1 MNFSAKSERPTFRN
15 NKAQNSSST
24 VRQPSG
30 WSSESR
36 QNMQQSM
43 KSERAPSAGSNF
55 GPGDESLG
63 AYFLKL
69 RTVPLLTREGEVEIA
84 KKIES
89 GENQV
94 VRALLTSPV
103 AVGELLKIAEEVK
116 AGTIRLRD
124 VTRSASDDDAS
135 DDALELRAHL
145 YKLFGAV
152 RRYERVVEK
161 RSPAA
166 IMRPTRERAAVA
178 LESVRL
184 SRAALDRVTRRI
196 RRAAHREPTKK
207 LDTVLG
213 QIREGERAA
222 DAAKARLVEANL
234 RLVVA
239 IAKKA
244 QNQGLQLVD
253 LIQEGNIGLMR
264 AVDKFDYR
272 RGYKFSTYATWWIR
286 QAVSRAIADQ
296 GRTIRTP
303 VHMVETANKLRKIS
317 RQLEQAYGREPSV
330 EELSEASELP
340 LEKVKIALRTGRQPV
355 SLETPVGDDGDGRMG
370 DFIVDDS
377 VLGPSEE
384 FSKKEI
390 VNEARALLK
399 NLTEREEQ
407 VLRMRFGL
415 DGQEERT
422 LSEIGQ
428 SFSLTRERI
437 RQIESQALRKLRIP
451 ARSRLREA

>member
-1 MNFSAKSERPTFRN
+1 
-15 NKAQNSSST
+15 
-24 VRQPSG
+24 
-30 WSSESR
+30 
-36 QNMQQSM
+36 M
-43 KSERAPSAGSNF
+43 KSEPPKSPAF

-84 KKIES
+84 KRIEQ

-94 VRALLTSPV
+94 VRALLASPV
-103 AVGELLKIAEEVK
+103 ALAELVKISEEVK
-116 AGTIRLRD
+116 KGAIRLRD

-135 DDALELRAHL
+135 DDAQELRTTL
-145 YKLFGAV
+145 IRLFGPV
-152 RRYERVVEK
+152 RRYSRLTER
-161 RSPAA
+161 RTPANVL
-166 IMRPTRERAAVA
+166 RPTKERAALS
-178 LESVRL
+178 LEEVRL
-184 SRAALDRVTRRI
+184 SRAALDRVTHRI
-196 RRAAHREPTKK
+196 RRAARRDGHTKK
-207 LDTVLG
+207 LDQVLG
-213 QIREGERAA
+213 QIREGERVA
-222 DAAKARLVEANL
+222 DRAKARLVEANL

-303 VHMVETANKLRKIS
+303 VHMVETANKLRKVA

-330 EELSEASELP
+330 EELAEASELP
-340 LEKVKIALRTGRQPV
+340 IEKVKIALRTGRQPV
-355 SLETPVGDDGDGRMG
+355 SLETPVGEEGDGRMG

-377 VLGPSEE
+377 LPGPSEE
-384 FSKKEI
+384 LSKKEI
-390 VNEARALLK
+390 VTEARALLK

-437 RQIESQALRKLRIP
+437 RQIESQALRKLRLP

>member
-1 MNFSAKSERPTFRN
+1 MKTEPA
-15 NKAQNSSST
+15 A
-24 VRQPSG
+24 VSG
-30 WSSESR
+30 S
-36 QNMQQSM
+36 
-43 KSERAPSAGSNF
+43 
-55 GPGDESLG
+55 GDESLG

-69 RTVPLLTREGEVEIA
+69 RTVPLLTREGEVDIA
-84 KKIES
+84 RQIED

-94 VRALLTSPV
+94 VHALVASPI
-103 AVGELLKIAEEVK
+103 ALAELIKIADEIK
-116 AGTIRLRD
+116 KGSIRLRD

-135 DDALELRAHL
+135 DDALELRAQL
-145 YKLFGAV
+145 IKLFAPV
-152 RRYERVVEK
+152 RRYASLLEK
-161 RSPAA
+161 RTPANVL
-166 IMRPTRERAAVA
+166 RPVRERATTA
-178 LESVRL
+178 LEQVRL
-184 SRAALDRVTRRI
+184 SRSAIDRVTLRI
-196 RRAAHREPTKK
+196 RRAYRREGTKK
-207 LDTVLG
+207 LEQVLM
-213 QIREGERAA
+213 QIRAGERAA
-222 DAAKARLVEANL
+222 DVAKARLVEANL

-239 IAKKA
+239 IAKKG

-303 VHMVETANKLRKIS
+303 VHMVETANKLRKVS

-330 EELSEASELP
+330 EELAEASELP
-340 LEKVKIALRTGRQPV
+340 IEKVKIALRTGRQPV
-355 SLETPVGDDGDGRMG
+355 SLETPVGEDGEARMG
-370 DFIVDDS
+370 DFIVDES
-377 VLGPSEE
+377 ILGPSEE
-384 FSKKEI
+384 FNKKEI
-390 VNEARALLK
+390 FKEARALLK

-437 RQIESQALRKLRIP
+437 RQIESQALRKLRAP

>member
-1 MNFSAKSERPTFRN
+1 M
-15 NKAQNSSST
+15 NKAPT
-24 VRQPSG
+24 
-30 WSSESR
+30 
-36 QNMQQSM
+36 
-43 KSERAPSAGSNF
+43 AAF

-69 RTVPLLTREGEVEIA
+69 RTVPLLTREGEVDIA
-84 KKIES
+84 KQIES

-94 VRALLTSPV
+94 VRALLGSPI
-103 AVGELLKIAEEVK
+103 ALAELIKIADEVK
-116 AGTIRLRD
+116 EGTLRLRD

-135 DDALELRAHL
+135 EEAQELRAQL
-145 YKLFGAV
+145 IRQFAPV
-152 RRYERVVEK
+152 RRYAGLLEK
-161 RSPAA
+161 RTPAA
-166 IMRPTRERAAVA
+166 TLRPIRERAAVS
-178 LESVRL
+178 LETLRL
-184 SRAALDRVTRRI
+184 SRAALDRVVLRI
-196 RRAAHREPTKK
+196 RRAARREGPTKK
-207 LDTVLG
+207 LEQVLG
-213 QIREGERAA
+213 HIRDGERNA
-222 DAAKARLVEANL
+222 DRAKARLVEANL

-286 QAVSRAIADQ
+286 QAVSRALADQ

-303 VHMVETANKLRKIS
+303 VHMVETANKLRKVA

-330 EELSEASELP
+330 EELAEASELP
-340 LEKVKIALRTGRQPV
+340 IEKVKIALRTGRQPV
-355 SLETPVGDDGDGRMG
+355 SLETPVGEDGDGRMG

-377 VLGPSEE
+377 LPGPSEE
-384 FSKKEI
+384 LSKKEI
-390 VNEARALLK
+390 FKEARALLK

-437 RQIESQALRKLRIP
+437 RQIESQALRKLRAP
-451 ARSRLREA
+451 ARLRLREA

>member
-1 MNFSAKSERPTFRN
+1 MQHPMKNE
-15 NKAQNSSST
+15 ST
-24 VRQPSG
+24 AAS
-30 WSSESR
+30 
-36 QNMQQSM
+36 
-43 KSERAPSAGSNF
+43 

-69 RTVPLLTREGEVEIA
+69 RTVPLLTREGEVDIA
-84 KKIES
+84 KQIEL

-94 VRALLTSPV
+94 VRALLASPV
-103 AVGELLKIAEEVK
+103 AIAELLKISDEVK
-116 AGTIRLRD
+116 KGAIRLRD

-135 DDALELRAHL
+135 DDAQELRLAVL
-145 YKLFGAV
+145 RLFGAV
-152 RRYERVVEK
+152 KRYAGLLEK
-161 RSPAA
+161 RSPANVL
-166 IMRPTRERAAVA
+166 RPARERAAGA
-178 LESVRL
+178 LEAVRL
-184 SRAALDRVTRRI
+184 SKAALERVTRRI
-196 RRAAHREPTKK
+196 RRSAARDGHTKK
-207 LDTVLG
+207 LDAVLG
-213 QIREGERAA
+213 HIRDGERIS

-239 IAKKA
+239 IAKKG

-317 RQLEQAYGREPSV
+317 RQLEQAFGREPSV
-330 EELSEASELP
+330 EELAEASELP

-355 SLETPVGDDGDGRMG
+355 SLEAPVGEDGDARMG
-370 DFIVDDS
+370 DFIVDES
-377 VLGPSEE
+377 LPAPSDELT
-384 FSKKEI
+384 KKETI
-390 VNEARALLK
+390 SVARELLK

-422 LSEIGQ
+422 LSEIGE

-437 RQIESQALRKLRIP
+437 RQIESQALRKLRVP
-451 ARSRLREA
+451 ARARLREPV